1 MPLVPACVDS
11 DANRLYWPGMKAFLV
26 DTVAT
31 IVFFTVVAAVA
42 ELVFVGLEPQQ
53 VLIARVFMV
62 PVMVVTGRPYG
73 VWRDWI
79 FRRFRPRRQTGR
91 FVTDTSAFITFQI
104 PVYLASLAIVGATVT
119 EMAAAVGT
127 AVVGMALLS
136 RPFGVFL
143 DAVRRRA
150 GVAVATT
157 SGPS

>member
-1 MPLVPACVDS
+1 MFGVADLIDS
-11 DANRLYWPGMKAFLV
+11 TSNRLYWRGMKAFLV

-31 IVFFTVVAAVA
+31 VVFFTVVAAVA

-53 VLIARVFMV
+53 VLIARLFMV
-62 PVMVVTGRPYG
+62 PVMVATGRPYG

-79 FRRFRPRRQTGR
+79 FRRFRPRGQTGR
-91 FVTDTSAFITFQI
+91 FVTDTLAFITFQI
-104 PVYLASLAIVGATVT
+104 PVYMASLAIVGATLP
-119 EMAAAVGT
+119 EMVAAAGT

-150 GVAVATT
+150 GVAVAT
-157 SGPS
+157 SSEPS